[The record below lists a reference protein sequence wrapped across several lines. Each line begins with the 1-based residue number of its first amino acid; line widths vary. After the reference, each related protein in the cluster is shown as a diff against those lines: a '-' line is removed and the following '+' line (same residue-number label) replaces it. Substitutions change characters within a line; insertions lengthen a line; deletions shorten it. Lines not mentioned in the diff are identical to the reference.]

1 MSVKATPARKMRRI
15 FKPEIL
21 ILYYA
26 LRDRRTPFYAKLP
39 ALLSFLYLLSPLD
52 LIPDFI
58 PFFGYLDDLIIVPL
72 LLQVSVWL
80 LPKEV
85 KADSILAAEKHAR
98 QLKIAAFVIIV
109 IIFLLLV
116 WVLFIAK
123 NVFASLKGI

>member
-1 MSVKATPARKMRRI
+1 
-15 FKPEIL
+15 
-21 ILYYA
+21 
-26 LRDRRTPFYAKLP
+26 
-39 ALLSFLYLLSPLD
+39 
-52 LIPDFI
+52 
-58 PFFGYLDDLIIVPL
+58 LIIVPL